1 MLAKLI
7 TIVHDY
13 SGYKLAGVVLTLL
26 VLTSCNDYLEDY
38 AEPLPTVAV
47 EAAPFQW
54 TRSQDIETRAM
65 FVRNHGLGYSYNTVR
80 GEYSK
85 WEDIRCQ
92 VVDRFA
98 LEKYCKDTKSN
109 FVVFDK
115 KTYSSDKSSFKYSL
129 RDYVA
134 SVNMHLDEEV
144 DLGLYSKSKRAD
156 QYFIENGVEET
167 FYYTTSQLHILGKSQ
182 LAYADLL
189 DRVRDDNEKQLLTPS
204 FRASVEHV
212 QKYFDDDIAVI
223 DSFINIWGTHV
234 IVQAFLGGELN
245 ISLQN
250 YVWRYKDTA
259 KDSVI
264 TTQQFL
270 DECKDKEEQRTK
282 DGFTWIEHGKLI
294 INAKGGD
301 QSSLTNLLGKYQVDG
316 KRTFSIDGVSK
327 WTTSFHYDPDD
338 DMASNVEMVD
348 MKVVPIWTF
357 AEAVSPVAAQY
368 IKAAILQDVN
378 YMQKLLGENN
388 FYDTSFPAFYDTL
401 RCEVQTQSGQ
411 WTTVERID
419 SKEMPM
425 LVNVESGGRI
435 VAVVS
440 HEQINK
446 NWFWVAYPVYESVV
460 NKLCAVAVSEATGM
474 VYDVR
479 WLEGMALIQ
488 PQKKGN
494 AYVYCNNATFYM
506 NAGKIMVEPQEGITY
521 NESHPMP
528 YYALSGGIQYDG
540 TYRSTALPVEK
551 QGDTYIIRNEDPS
564 LTDIV
569 GFSYD
574 EKLKAYRRQDKY
586 TYIYNPNEMRVWE
599 SKTVEDLLPNE
610 E

>member
-7 TIVHDY
+7 TIVNDY

-38 AEPLPTVAV
+38 AEQSPTVAV

-54 TRSQDIETRAM
+54 TRARDIETRAM
-65 FVRNHGLGYSYNTVR
+65 FVRNHGLGYSYNAVR
-80 GEYSK
+80 GEYGK

-92 VVDRFA
+92 VVDRYA
-98 LEKYCKDTKSN
+98 LEEYSKLTQSDFVKFQKS
-109 FVVFDK
+109 
-115 KTYSSDKSSFKYSL
+115 TYASDKSSFKYSL

-134 SVNMHLDEEV
+134 SVNMHLDKEV
-144 DLGLYSKSKRAD
+144 DLGLYQGSKRAD
-156 QYFIENGVEET
+156 QYFIENGVEES
-167 FYYTTSQLHILGKSQ
+167 FYYTCNKLIILGQSQ
-182 LAYADLL
+182 LAYAELL
-189 DRVRDDNEKQLLTPS
+189 DRIRYDDEKQLLTPS

-212 QKYFDDDIAVI
+212 RKYFNNDIAVV
-223 DSFINIWGTHV
+223 DSFVNIWGTHV
-234 IVQAFLGGELN
+234 IVRSFLGGELN
-245 ISLQN
+245 INLQN
-250 YVWRYKDTA
+250 YVWRYKDTG
-259 KDSVI
+259 KEHEI
-264 TTQQFL
+264 TTDEFL
-270 DECKDKEEQRTK
+270 GECERSEKERQE

-327 WTTSFHYDPDD
+327 WTTSFVYDPDD

-348 MKVVPIWTF
+348 MTVVPIWTF

-368 IKAAILQDVN
+368 IKAAILQDVD

-388 FYDTSFPAFYDTL
+388 FYDTTFPARYDTL
-401 RCEVQTQSGQ
+401 CCEVQTQSGE
-411 WTTVERID
+411 WTTVERTD

-425 LVNVESGGRI
+425 LVNIESGGRI
-435 VAVVS
+435 VAAVC
-440 HEQINK
+440 HEQIN
-446 NWFWVAYPVYESVV
+446 NIWFWVAYPVYEGVI
-460 NKLCAVAVSEATGM
+460 NKLCGVAVSEATGM

-479 WLEGMALIQ
+479 WLEGIALMQ
-488 PQKKGN
+488 AQMKGD

-528 YYALSGGIQYDG
+528 YYALSGGIQHDG
-540 TYRSTALPVEK
+540 SYRSTPLPVEK
-551 QGDTYIIRNEDPS
+551 QGDNYIIRNDNPS

-574 EKLKAYRRQDKY
+574 NKLKAYRRQDKY
-586 TYIYNPNEMRVWE
+586 TYIYNPNEMR
-599 SKTVEDLLPNE
+599 TVEGKSE
-610 E
+610 K

>member
-7 TIVHDY
+7 TIVNDY

-38 AEPLPTVAV
+38 AEQSPTVAV

-54 TRSQDIETRAM
+54 TRARDIETRAM
-65 FVRNHGLGYSYNTVR
+65 FVRNHGLGYSYNAVR
-80 GEYSK
+80 GEYGK

-92 VVDRFA
+92 VVDRYA
-98 LEKYCKDTKSN
+98 LEEYSKLTQSDFVKFQKS
-109 FVVFDK
+109 
-115 KTYSSDKSSFKYSL
+115 TYASDKSSFKYSL

-134 SVNMHLDEEV
+134 SVNMHLDKEV
-144 DLGLYSKSKRAD
+144 DLGLYQGSKRAD
-156 QYFIENGVEET
+156 QYFIENGVEES
-167 FYYTTSQLHILGKSQ
+167 FYYTCNKLIILGQSQ
-182 LAYADLL
+182 LAYAELL
-189 DRVRDDNEKQLLTPS
+189 DRIRYDDEKQLLTPS

-212 QKYFDDDIAVI
+212 RKYFNNDIAVV
-223 DSFINIWGTHV
+223 DSFVNIWGTHV
-234 IVQAFLGGELN
+234 IVRSFLGGELN
-245 ISLQN
+245 INLQN
-250 YVWRYKDTA
+250 YVWRYKDTG
-259 KDSVI
+259 KEHEI
-264 TTQQFL
+264 TTDEFL
-270 DECKDKEEQRTK
+270 GECERSEKERQE

-327 WTTSFHYDPDD
+327 WTTSFVYDPDD

-348 MKVVPIWTF
+348 MTVVPIWTF

-368 IKAAILQDVN
+368 IKAAILQDVD

-388 FYDTSFPAFYDTL
+388 FYDTTFPARYDTL
-401 RCEVQTQSGQ
+401 CCEVQTQSGE
-411 WTTVERID
+411 WTTVERTD

-425 LVNVESGGRI
+425 LVNIESGGRI
-435 VAVVS
+435 VAAVC
-440 HEQINK
+440 HEQIN
-446 NWFWVAYPVYESVV
+446 NIWFWVAYPVYEGVL
-460 NKLCAVAVSEATGM
+460 NKLCGVAVSEATGM

-479 WLEGMALIQ
+479 WLEGIALMQ
-488 PQKKGN
+488 AQMKGD

-528 YYALSGGIQYDG
+528 YFALSGGIQHNG

-574 EKLKAYRRQDKY
+574 NKLKAYRRQDKY
-586 TYIYNPNEMRVWE
+586 TYIYNPNEMR
-599 SKTVEDLLPNE
+599 TVEGKSE
-610 E
+610 K

>member
-7 TIVHDY
+7 TIVNDY

-38 AEPLPTVAV
+38 AEQSPTVAV

-54 TRSQDIETRAM
+54 TRARDIETRAM
-65 FVRNHGLGYSYNTVR
+65 FVRNHGLGYSYNAVR
-80 GEYSK
+80 GEYGK

-92 VVDRFA
+92 VVDRYA
-98 LEKYCKDTKSN
+98 LEEYSKLTQSDFVKFQKS
-109 FVVFDK
+109 
-115 KTYSSDKSSFKYSL
+115 TYASDKSSFKYSL

-134 SVNMHLDEEV
+134 SVNMHLDKEV
-144 DLGLYSKSKRAD
+144 DLGLYQGSKRAD
-156 QYFIENGVEET
+156 QYFIENGVEES
-167 FYYTTSQLHILGKSQ
+167 FYYTCNKLIILGQSQ
-182 LAYADLL
+182 LAYAELL
-189 DRVRDDNEKQLLTPS
+189 DRIRYDDEKQLLTPS

-212 QKYFDDDIAVI
+212 RKYFNNDIAVV
-223 DSFINIWGTHV
+223 DSFVNIWGTHV
-234 IVQAFLGGELN
+234 IVRSFLGGELN
-245 ISLQN
+245 INLQN
-250 YVWRYKDTA
+250 YVWRYKDTG
-259 KDSVI
+259 KEHEI
-264 TTQQFL
+264 TTDEFL
-270 DECKDKEEQRTK
+270 GECERSEKERQE

-327 WTTSFHYDPDD
+327 WTTSFVYDPDD

-348 MKVVPIWTF
+348 MTVVPIWTF

-368 IKAAILQDVN
+368 IKAAILQDVD

-388 FYDTSFPAFYDTL
+388 FYDTTFPARYDTL
-401 RCEVQTQSGQ
+401 CCEVQTQSGE
-411 WTTVERID
+411 WTTVERTD

-425 LVNVESGGRI
+425 LVNIESGGRI
-435 VAVVS
+435 VAAVC
-440 HEQINK
+440 HEQIN
-446 NWFWVAYPVYESVV
+446 NIWFWVAYPVYEGVI
-460 NKLCAVAVSEATGM
+460 NKLCGVAVSEATGM

-479 WLEGMALIQ
+479 WLEDIALMQ
-488 PQKKGN
+488 AQMKGD

-528 YYALSGGIQYDG
+528 YYALSGGIQHDG
-540 TYRSTALPVEK
+540 TYRSTPLPVEK
-551 QGDTYIIRNEDPS
+551 QGDNYIIRNDNPS

-574 EKLKAYRRQDKY
+574 NKLKAYRRQDKY
-586 TYIYNPNEMRVWE
+586 TYIYNPNEMR
-599 SKTVEDLLPNE
+599 TVEGKSE
-610 E
+610 K

>member
-7 TIVHDY
+7 TIVNDY

-38 AEPLPTVAV
+38 AEQSPTVAV

-54 TRSQDIETRAM
+54 TRAQDIETRAM
-65 FVRNHGLGYSYNTVR
+65 FVRNHGLGYSYNAVR
-80 GEYSK
+80 GEYGK

-92 VVDRFA
+92 VVDRYA
-98 LEKYCKDTKSN
+98 LEEYSKLTQSDFVKFQKS
-109 FVVFDK
+109 
-115 KTYSSDKSSFKYSL
+115 TYASDKSSFKYSL

-134 SVNMHLDEEV
+134 SVNMHLDKEV
-144 DLGLYSKSKRAD
+144 DLGLYQGSKRAD
-156 QYFIENGVEET
+156 QYFIENGVEES
-167 FYYTTSQLHILGKSQ
+167 FYYTCNKLIILGQSQ
-182 LAYADLL
+182 LAYAELL
-189 DRVRDDNEKQLLTPS
+189 DRIRYDDEKQLLTPS

-212 QKYFDDDIAVI
+212 RKYFNNDIAVV
-223 DSFINIWGTHV
+223 DSFVNIWGTHV
-234 IVQAFLGGELN
+234 IVRSFLGGELN
-245 ISLQN
+245 INLQN
-250 YVWRYKDTA
+250 YVWRYKDTG
-259 KDSVI
+259 KEHEI
-264 TTQQFL
+264 TTDEFL
-270 DECKDKEEQRTK
+270 GECERSEKERQE

-327 WTTSFHYDPDD
+327 WTTSFVYDPDD

-348 MKVVPIWTF
+348 MTVVPIWTF

-368 IKAAILQDVN
+368 IKAAILQDVD

-388 FYDTSFPAFYDTL
+388 FYDTTFPARYDTL
-401 RCEVQTQSGQ
+401 CCEVQTQSGE
-411 WTTVERID
+411 WTTVERTD

-425 LVNVESGGRI
+425 LVNIESGGRI
-435 VAVVS
+435 VAAVC
-440 HEQINK
+440 HEQIN
-446 NWFWVAYPVYESVV
+446 NIWFWVAYPVYEGVI
-460 NKLCAVAVSEATGM
+460 NKLCGVAVSEATGM

-479 WLEGMALIQ
+479 WLEDIALMQ
-488 PQKKGN
+488 AQMKGD

-528 YYALSGGIQYDG
+528 YYALSGGIQHDG
-540 TYRSTALPVEK
+540 TYRSTPLPVEK
-551 QGDTYIIRNEDPS
+551 QGDNYIIRNDNPS

-574 EKLKAYRRQDKY
+574 NKLKAYRRQDKY
-586 TYIYNPNEMRVWE
+586 TYIYNPNEMR
-599 SKTVEDLLPNE
+599 TVEGKSE
-610 E
+610 K

>member
-7 TIVHDY
+7 TIVNDY

-38 AEPLPTVAV
+38 AEQSPTVAV

-54 TRSQDIETRAM
+54 TRAQDIETRAM
-65 FVRNHGLGYSYNTVR
+65 FVRNHGLGYSYNAVR
-80 GEYSK
+80 GEYGK

-92 VVDRFA
+92 VVDRYA
-98 LEKYCKDTKSN
+98 LEEYSKLTQSDFVKFQKS
-109 FVVFDK
+109 
-115 KTYSSDKSSFKYSL
+115 TYASDKSSFKYSL

-134 SVNMHLDEEV
+134 SVNMHLDKEV
-144 DLGLYSKSKRAD
+144 DLGLYQGSKRAD
-156 QYFIENGVEET
+156 QYFIENGVEES
-167 FYYTTSQLHILGKSQ
+167 FYYTCNKLIILGQSQ
-182 LAYADLL
+182 LAYAELL
-189 DRVRDDNEKQLLTPS
+189 DRIRYDDEKQLLTPS

-212 QKYFDDDIAVI
+212 RKYFNNDIAVV
-223 DSFINIWGTHV
+223 DSFVNIWGTHV
-234 IVQAFLGGELN
+234 IVRSFLGGELN
-245 ISLQN
+245 INLQN
-250 YVWRYKDTA
+250 YVWRYKDTG
-259 KDSVI
+259 KEHEI
-264 TTQQFL
+264 TTDEFL
-270 DECKDKEEQRTK
+270 GECERSEKERQE

-316 KRTFSIDGVSK
+316 KRTFSIDGISK
-327 WTTSFHYDPDD
+327 WTTSFVYDPDD

-348 MKVVPIWTF
+348 MTVVPIWTF

-368 IKAAILQDVN
+368 IKAAILQDVD

-388 FYDTSFPAFYDTL
+388 FYDTTFPARYDTL
-401 RCEVQTQSGQ
+401 CCEVQTQSGE
-411 WTTVERID
+411 WTTVERTD

-425 LVNVESGGRI
+425 LVNIESGGRI
-435 VAVVS
+435 VAAVC
-440 HEQINK
+440 HEQIN
-446 NWFWVAYPVYESVV
+446 NIWFWVAYPVYEGVI
-460 NKLCAVAVSEATGM
+460 NKLCGVAVSEATGM

-479 WLEGMALIQ
+479 WLEGIALMQ
-488 PQKKGN
+488 AQMKGD

-528 YYALSGGIQYDG
+528 YYAISGGIQYDG

-551 QGDTYIIRNEDPS
+551 QGDNYIIRNDNPS

-574 EKLKAYRRQDKY
+574 NKLKAYRRQDKY
-586 TYIYNPNEMRVWE
+586 TYIYNPNEMRY
-599 SKTVEDLLPNE
+599 E

>member
-7 TIVHDY
+7 TIVNDY

-38 AEPLPTVAV
+38 AEQSPTVAV

-54 TRSQDIETRAM
+54 TRARDIETRAM
-65 FVRNHGLGYSYNTVR
+65 FVRNHGLGYSYNAVR
-80 GEYSK
+80 GEYGK

-92 VVDRFA
+92 VVDRYA
-98 LEKYCKDTKSN
+98 LEEYSKLTQNDFVKFQKS
-109 FVVFDK
+109 
-115 KTYSSDKSSFKYSL
+115 TYASDKSSFKYSL

-134 SVNMHLDEEV
+134 SVNMHLDKEV
-144 DLGLYSKSKRAD
+144 DLGLYQGSKRAD
-156 QYFIENGVEET
+156 QYFIENGVEES
-167 FYYTTSQLHILGKSQ
+167 FYYTCNKLIILGQSQ
-182 LAYADLL
+182 LAYAELL
-189 DRVRDDNEKQLLTPS
+189 DRIRYDDEKQLLTPS

-212 QKYFDDDIAVI
+212 RKYFNNDIAVV
-223 DSFINIWGTHV
+223 DSFVNIWGTHV
-234 IVQAFLGGELN
+234 IVRSFLGGELN
-245 ISLQN
+245 INLQN
-250 YVWRYKDTA
+250 YVWRYKDTG
-259 KDSVI
+259 KEHEI
-264 TTQQFL
+264 TTDEFL
-270 DECKDKEEQRTK
+270 GECERSEKERQE

-327 WTTSFHYDPDD
+327 WTTSFVYDPDD

-348 MKVVPIWTF
+348 MTVVPIWTF

-368 IKAAILQDVN
+368 IKAAILQDVD

-388 FYDTSFPAFYDTL
+388 FYDTTFPARYDTL
-401 RCEVQTQSGQ
+401 CCEVQTQSGE
-411 WTTVERID
+411 WTTVERTD

-425 LVNVESGGRI
+425 LVNIESGGRI
-435 VAVVS
+435 VAAVC
-440 HEQINK
+440 HEQIN
-446 NWFWVAYPVYESVV
+446 NIWFWVAYPVYEGVI
-460 NKLCAVAVSEATGM
+460 NKLCGVAVSEATGM

-479 WLEGMALIQ
+479 WLEGIALMQ
-488 PQKKGN
+488 AQMKGD

-528 YYALSGGIQYDG
+528 YYALSGGIQHDG
-540 TYRSTALPVEK
+540 TYRSTPLPAEK
-551 QGDTYIIRNEDPS
+551 QGDNYIIRNDNPS

-574 EKLKAYRRQDKY
+574 NKLKAYRRQDKY
-586 TYIYNPNEMRVWE
+586 TYIYNPNEMR
-599 SKTVEDLLPNE
+599 TVEGKSE
-610 E
+610 K